1 MKYCSILIIMLLIIA
16 TWTSHAQMASY
27 PRGSEICAFKKD
39 KMTVLP
45 DLAEQLTTGP
55 THSYD
60 VLDYKMDLNIYHCFF
75 SPYPKDFKANV
86 IITLKADSA
95 ISSIKLNA
103 INNTLQIDSVR
114 KAGTSFTH
122 VNNILTVQLNRTYNP
137 GEVLQVKV
145 CYHHKNVTSN
155 GFYAING
162 MVFTDCE
169 PEGARYWFP
178 CWDKP
183 SDKATFDLTVK
194 TPVNAKLG
202 SNGRLADSTINGD
215 TCTYHWISA
224 HNVATYLMVMS
235 AHLNYKLDIVYWQK
249 PNNPADS
256 VPIRFYYFNGENP
269 GPMEEII
276 PEMTSY
282 FSDHYCE
289 HPFEKNGFATISD
302 GFNWGGM
309 ENQTLTS
316 LCPGCW
322 YESLVAHEFAH
333 QWFGDMITCA
343 TWADI
348 WLNEG
353 FATWSEAF
361 WQENTGG
368 YPAYKADM
376 DYYANNYI
384 QGNPG
389 WAISDPSWATA
400 TPSNDILFNWAITYC
415 KGACVLHQLRYTIGD
430 SLYFA
435 TLKAYAADT
444 NLKYK
449 SAVIPDFISKVN
461 SVTGE
466 DYNWFF
472 DQWIYQPNHPVYQN
486 SYNFTDI
493 GNGQWRVKFF
503 TTQVQ
508 SNTVFFKMPIEI
520 WMRFVDNSDTTI
532 RVMNDANY
540 QLFEWVFSK
549 RPVQLRFD
557 PDDNILAKQD
567 ATTVGLIE
575 GEPFND
581 SFRLFQN
588 YPNPVQN
595 QTRISFELTQ
605 PSDIKLEII
614 NIMGKIVRSFSLISQ
629 QQGFNSVDVDCSGLP
644 SGIYY
649 YRLQAGETVKTK
661 KMLITGQTIIK

>member
-1 MKYCSILIIMLLIIA
+1 
-16 TWTSHAQMASY
+16 
-27 PRGSEICAFKKD
+27 
-39 KMTVLP
+39 
-45 DLAEQLTTGP
+45 
-55 THSYD
+55 
-60 VLDYKMDLNIYHCFF
+60 
-75 SPYPKDFKANV
+75 
-86 IITLKADSA
+86 
-95 ISSIKLNA
+95 
-103 INNTLQIDSVR
+103 
-114 KAGTSFTH
+114 
-122 VNNILTVQLNRTYNP
+122 
-137 GEVLQVKV
+137 
-145 CYHHKNVTSN
+145 
-155 GFYAING
+155 
-162 MVFTDCE
+162 
-169 PEGARYWFP
+169 
-178 CWDKP
+178 
-183 SDKATFDLTVK
+183 
-194 TPVNAKLG
+194 
-202 SNGRLADSTINGD
+202 
-215 TCTYHWISA
+215 
-224 HNVATYLMVMS
+224 
-235 AHLNYKLDIVYWQK
+235 
-249 PNNPADS
+249 
-256 VPIRFYYFNGENP
+256 
-269 GPMEEII
+269 MEEII

-389 WAISDPSWATA
+389 WAISDPSWATT

-614 NIMGKIVRSFSLISQ
+614 NIMGEIVRSFSLISQ
-629 QQGFNSVDVDCSGLP
+629 QQGINSVDVDCSGLP